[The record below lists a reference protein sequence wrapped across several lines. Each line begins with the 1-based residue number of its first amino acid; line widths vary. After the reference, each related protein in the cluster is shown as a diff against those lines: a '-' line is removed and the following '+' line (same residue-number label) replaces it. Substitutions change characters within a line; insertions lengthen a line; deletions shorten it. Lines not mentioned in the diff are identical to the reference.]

1 MKQPERYVEPR
12 LTQYLFDRASR
23 TLTPLSGTFELSPV
37 CNLACK
43 MCYVRKTPAEVAA
56 SPRPPVGLIQ
66 WLSIAEQARDA
77 GMLYLLLTGGE
88 PFLWQDFWPLYERL
102 STMGFLISINSNGTL
117 LDEARVAR
125 LAEHPPTRINI
136 TLYGAGNETYEA
148 LCGRS
153 GMFDRVDRAI
163 TLLRQAG
170 ILVKLNCSLTPH
182 NAGDLEGI
190 VSYAAER
197 DLILEVNTYMFPP
210 LRRDPTMVGRNDRFT
225 PAETA
230 HYHMERYRLQRG
242 EEDFT
247 RFLQNILRGIAPPPR
262 SGRGLRRPRRRHD
275 LLPRGQRLVLGDVG
289 RLADTLRHD
298 AEAAHRAEGQ
308 ALPRGLE
315 RADARQRGPTSLRH
329 LHRLPKP
336 AHLPLLRRHGHG
348 RDGKR
353 LRHSEISVRN
363 GLGHAHGGRA
373 AAGRA
378 TKTNNIAFRPRQGH
392 LPGANFVV
400 WTRNIWRLTI
410 AACNSLFTTNN
421 WPKAREPLNKSAAAL
436 NGSFAPTYR
445 FENLEIHK
453 VFLQF
458 PNLNLEQNPS
468 LTALAI

>member
-182 NAGDLEGI
+182 NACDLERI

-210 LRRDPTMVGRNDRFT
+210 LRRDPAMVGRNDRFS

-247 RFLQNILRGIAPPPR
+247 RFLQNILRGIAPPPGLDEDCVDPVDGTISCR
-262 SGRGLRRPRRRHD
+262 AGNASFWVTWDGWLTPCGMMPKPRIELKGKPFREAWSELTRVSSLQASRKGLPFSSMRGFGIMPQGVSQPSHVTQNEAFPARQEIVPSTGSTQSSSRPGGGAMPRRMFCRKRVKSSS
-275 LLPRGQRLVLGDVG
+275 PRC
-289 RLADTLRHD
+289 
-298 AEAAHRAEGQ
+298 
-308 ALPRGLE
+308 
-315 RADARQRGPTSLRH
+315 
-329 LHRLPKP
+329 
-336 AHLPLLRRHGHG
+336 RR
-348 RDGKR
+348 
-353 LRHSEISVRN
+353 
-363 GLGHAHGGRA
+363 
-373 AAGRA
+373 
-378 TKTNNIAFRPRQGH
+378 
-392 LPGANFVV
+392 
-400 WTRNIWRLTI
+400 
-410 AACNSLFTTNN
+410 
-421 WPKAREPLNKSAAAL
+421 
-436 NGSFAPTYR
+436 
-445 FENLEIHK
+445 
-453 VFLQF
+453 
-458 PNLNLEQNPS
+458 
-468 LTALAI
+468 

>member
-182 NAGDLEGI
+182 NACDLERI

-210 LRRDPTMVGRNDRFT
+210 LRRDPAMIGRNDRFT

-247 RFLQNILRGIAPPPR
+247 RFLQNILRGIAPPP
-262 SGRGLRRPRRRHD
+262 GLDEDCVDPVD
-275 LLPRGQRLVLGDVG
+275 G
-289 RLADTLRHD
+289 TISC
-298 AEAAHRAEGQ
+298 RAGN
-308 ALPRGLE
+308 ASFWVTWDGWLTPCGMM
-315 RADARQRGPTSLRH
+315 
-329 LHRLPKP
+329 PKP
-336 AHLPLLRRHGHG
+336 RIELK
-348 RDGKR
+348 GKP
-353 LRHSEISVRN
+353 
-363 GLGHAHGGRA
+363 
-373 AAGRA
+373 
-378 TKTNNIAFRPRQGH
+378 FRE
-392 LPGANFVV
+392 A
-400 WTRNIWRLTI
+400 
-410 AACNSLFTTNN
+410 
-421 WPKAREPLNKSAAAL
+421 
-436 NGSFAPTYR
+436 
-445 FENLEIHK
+445 
-453 VFLQF
+453 
-458 PNLNLEQNPS
+458 
-468 LTALAI
+468 

>member
-182 NAGDLEGI
+182 NACDLEGI

-210 LRRDPTMVGRNDRFT
+210 LRRDPAMVGRNDRFT
-225 PAETA
+225 PVETA

-247 RFLQNILRGIAPPPR
+247 RFLQNILRGIAPPP
-262 SGRGLRRPRRRHD
+262 GLD
-275 LLPRGQRLVLGDVG
+275 EDCVGDVG
-289 RLADTLRHD
+289 RLADALRHD

-329 LHRLPKP
+329 LHRLPEP

-363 GLGHAHGGRA
+363 GLGHAHGGRT

-378 TKTNNIAFRPRQGH
+378 TKTNSIAFRPRQGH

-400 WTRNIWRLTI
+400 W
-410 AACNSLFTTNN
+410 
-421 WPKAREPLNKSAAAL
+421 ARIR
-436 NGSFAPTYR
+436 SFRSSGHRRDCRA
-445 FENLEIHK
+445 
-453 VFLQF
+453 
-458 PNLNLEQNPS
+458 
-468 LTALAI
+468 

>member
-182 NAGDLEGI
+182 NAGDLERI

-210 LRRDPTMVGRNDRFT
+210 LRRDPAMVGRNDRFT

-247 RFLQNILRGIAPPPR
+247 RFLQNILRGIAPPP
-262 SGRGLRRPRRRHD
+262 GLDEDCVDPVDGTISCRA
-275 LLPRGQRLVLGDVG
+275 GQRLVLGDVG
-289 RLADTLRHD
+289 RLADALRHD

-329 LHRLPKP
+329 LHRLPEP
-336 AHLPLLRRHGHG
+336 PHLPLLRRHGPWP
-348 RDGKR
+348 RR
-353 LRHSEISVRN
+353 EASPASRN
-363 GLGHAHGGRA
+363 ICAKWSGPCAR
-373 AAGRA
+373 
-378 TKTNNIAFRPRQGH
+378 RPRGCWPSDKNQQH
-392 LPGANFVV
+392 SLSPPGRKSCRGEFCRMGAKY
-400 WTRNIWRLTI
+400 L
-410 AACNSLFTTNN
+410 AADDS
-421 WPKAREPLNKSAAAL
+421 RM
-436 NGSFAPTYR
+436 
-445 FENLEIHK
+445 
-453 VFLQF
+453 QF
-458 PNLNLEQNPS
+458 IIYS
-468 LTALAI
+468 K

>member
-182 NAGDLEGI
+182 NACDLEGI

-289 RLADTLRHD
+289 RLADALRHD

-329 LHRLPKP
+329 LHRLPEP

-400 WTRNIWRLTI
+400 WTRIR
-410 AACNSLFTTNN
+410 
-421 WPKAREPLNKSAAAL
+421 
-436 NGSFAPTYR
+436 SFRSSGRQRDCRA
-445 FENLEIHK
+445 
-453 VFLQF
+453 
-458 PNLNLEQNPS
+458 
-468 LTALAI
+468 

>member
-182 NAGDLEGI
+182 NACDLERI

-210 LRRDPTMVGRNDRFT
+210 LRRDPAMVGRNDRFT

-262 SGRGLRRPRRRHD
+262 PGRGLRRPRRRHD
-275 LLPRGQRLVLGDVG
+275 LLPCGQRLVLGDVG
-289 RLADTLRHD
+289 RLADALRHD

-308 ALPRGLE
+308 AIPRGLE

-329 LHRLPKP
+329 LHRLPEP

-400 WTRNIWRLTI
+400 W
-410 AACNSLFTTNN
+410 
-421 WPKAREPLNKSAAAL
+421 ARIR
-436 NGSFAPTYR
+436 SFRSSGHRRDCRA
-445 FENLEIHK
+445 
-453 VFLQF
+453 
-458 PNLNLEQNPS
+458 
-468 LTALAI
+468 

>member
-1 MKQPERYVEPR
+1 MTLPGAKGYVVGFCRSASSRAASVRMAQTISHRYFGMPETLPVSAMAMAAQEWQMRRFWQTVQVPERRWAALTRVSSLQASRKGLPFSSMRGFGIMPHVEPR

-182 NAGDLEGI
+182 NACDLERI

-210 LRRDPTMVGRNDRFT
+210 LRRDPAMVGRNDRFT

-247 RFLQNILRGIAPPPR
+247 RFLQNILRGIAPPPGLDEDCVDPVDGTISCR
-262 SGRGLRRPRRRHD
+262 AGNASFWVTWDGWLTPCGSGCFMFQLRFQAVDRGA
-275 LLPRGQRLVLGDVG
+275 VG
-289 RLADTLRHD
+289 RTGQGVNGNVQRRQQVAD
-298 AEAAHRAEGQ
+298 
-308 ALPRGLE
+308 PR
-315 RADARQRGPTSLRH
+315 D
-329 LHRLPKP
+329 
-336 AHLPLLRRHGHG
+336 
-348 RDGKR
+348 
-353 LRHSEISVRN
+353 
-363 GLGHAHGGRA
+363 
-373 AAGRA
+373 
-378 TKTNNIAFRPRQGH
+378 IA
-392 LPGANFVV
+392 VV
-400 WTRNIWRLTI
+400 
-410 AACNSLFTTNN
+410 
-421 WPKAREPLNKSAAAL
+421 P
-436 NGSFAPTYR
+436 
-445 FENLEIHK
+445 
-453 VFLQF
+453 
-458 PNLNLEQNPS
+458 
-468 LTALAI
+468 

>member
-1 MKQPERYVEPR
+1 M
-12 LTQYLFDRASR
+12 
-23 TLTPLSGTFELSPV
+23 

-210 LRRDPTMVGRNDRFT
+210 LRRDPAMVGRNDRFT

-247 RFLQNILRGIAPPPR
+247 RFLQNILRGIAPPP
-262 SGRGLRRPRRRHD
+262 GLDEDCVDPVDGTISCRAGNASFWVTWDGWLAPCGMMPKPRIELKGKPFREAWSELTRVSAA
-275 LLPRGQRLVLGDVG
+275 QRLSGTCTGCQNRRICHSCAAMAMAETGNVSGIPKYLCEMVWAM
-289 RLADTLRHD
+289 RT
-298 AEAAHRAEGQ
+298 EAARLLAE
-308 ALPRGLE
+308 
-315 RADARQRGPTSLRH
+315 RQKPT
-329 LHRLPKP
+329 
-336 AHLPLLRRHGHG
+336 
-348 RDGKR
+348 
-353 LRHSEISVRN
+353 
-363 GLGHAHGGRA
+363 
-373 AAGRA
+373 
-378 TKTNNIAFRPRQGH
+378 T
-392 LPGANFVV
+392 
-400 WTRNIWRLTI
+400 
-410 AACNSLFTTNN
+410 
-421 WPKAREPLNKSAAAL
+421 
-436 NGSFAPTYR
+436 
-445 FENLEIHK
+445 
-453 VFLQF
+453 
-458 PNLNLEQNPS
+458 
-468 LTALAI
+468 

>member
-182 NAGDLEGI
+182 NACDLEGI

-210 LRRDPTMVGRNDRFT
+210 LRRDPAMVGRNDRFT

-242 EEDFT
+242 
-247 RFLQNILRGIAPPPR
+247 
-262 SGRGLRRPRRRHD
+262 
-275 LLPRGQRLVLGDVG
+275 QRLVLGDVG
-289 RLADTLRHD
+289 RLADALRHD

-329 LHRLPKP
+329 LHRLPEP

-378 TKTNNIAFRPRQGH
+378 TKTNSIAFRPRQGH

-400 WTRNIWRLTI
+400 WTRIRSSRSSGHRRDCR
-410 AACNSLFTTNN
+410 A
-421 WPKAREPLNKSAAAL
+421 
-436 NGSFAPTYR
+436 
-445 FENLEIHK
+445 
-453 VFLQF
+453 
-458 PNLNLEQNPS
+458 
-468 LTALAI
+468 

>member
-182 NAGDLEGI
+182 NACDLEGI

-242 EEDFT
+242 
-247 RFLQNILRGIAPPPR
+247 
-262 SGRGLRRPRRRHD
+262 
-275 LLPRGQRLVLGDVG
+275 QRLVLGDVG
-289 RLADTLRHD
+289 RLADALRHD

-329 LHRLPKP
+329 LHRLPEP

-353 LRHSEISVRN
+353 LRHPEISVRN

-400 WTRNIWRLTI
+400 W
-410 AACNSLFTTNN
+410 
-421 WPKAREPLNKSAAAL
+421 ARIR
-436 NGSFAPTYR
+436 SFRSSGHQRDCRA
-445 FENLEIHK
+445 
-453 VFLQF
+453 
-458 PNLNLEQNPS
+458 
-468 LTALAI
+468 

>member
-247 RFLQNILRGIAPPPR
+247 RFLQNILRGIAPPP
-262 SGRGLRRPRRRHD
+262 GLDEDCVDPVDGTISCRA
-275 LLPRGQRLVLGDVG
+275 GQRLVLGDVG
-289 RLADTLRHD
+289 RLADALRHD

-315 RADARQRGPTSLRH
+315 RADARQLGPTSLRH
-329 LHRLPKP
+329 LHRLPEP

-400 WTRNIWRLTI
+400 WVRIR
-410 AACNSLFTTNN
+410 
-421 WPKAREPLNKSAAAL
+421 
-436 NGSFAPTYR
+436 SFRSSGHQRDCRA
-445 FENLEIHK
+445 
-453 VFLQF
+453 
-458 PNLNLEQNPS
+458 
-468 LTALAI
+468 

>member
-197 DLILEVNTYMFPP
+197 DLILEVNTYMSPRCAATRP
-210 LRRDPTMVGRNDRFT
+210 WSGGT
-225 PAETA
+225 TA
-230 HYHMERYRLQRG
+230 
-242 EEDFT
+242 
-247 RFLQNILRGIAPPPR
+247 
-262 SGRGLRRPRRRHD
+262 SPRRKRRTITWSATACSAARRTSPASCRTSCAAS
-275 LLPRGQRLVLGDVG
+275 PR
-289 RLADTLRHD
+289 
-298 AEAAHRAEGQ
+298 
-308 ALPRGLE
+308 P
-315 RADARQRGPTSLRH
+315 P
-329 LHRLPKP
+329 
-336 AHLPLLRRHGHG
+336 
-348 RDGKR
+348 
-353 LRHSEISVRN
+353 
-363 GLGHAHGGRA
+363 
-373 AAGRA
+373 
-378 TKTNNIAFRPRQGH
+378 
-392 LPGANFVV
+392 V
-400 WTRNIWRLTI
+400 WTR
-410 AACNSLFTTNN
+410 
-421 WPKAREPLNKSAAAL
+421 
-436 NGSFAPTYR
+436 
-445 FENLEIHK
+445 
-453 VFLQF
+453 
-458 PNLNLEQNPS
+458 
-468 LTALAI
+468 TASTP

>member
-182 NAGDLEGI
+182 NACDLERI

-210 LRRDPTMVGRNDRFT
+210 LCRDPAMVGRNDRFT

-329 LHRLPKP
+329 LHRLPEP
-336 AHLPLLRRHGHG
+336 PHLPLLRRHGHG

-353 LRHSEISVRN
+353 LRHPEISVRN

-378 TKTNNIAFRPRQGH
+378 TKTNSIAFRPRQGH

-400 WTRNIWRLTI
+400 W
-410 AACNSLFTTNN
+410 
-421 WPKAREPLNKSAAAL
+421 ARIRSSRSSGHRRDCRA
-436 NGSFAPTYR
+436 
-445 FENLEIHK
+445 
-453 VFLQF
+453 
-458 PNLNLEQNPS
+458 
-468 LTALAI
+468 

>member
-56 SPRPPVGLIQ
+56 SPRSPVGLIQ

-275 LLPRGQRLVLGDVG
+275 LLPCGQRLVLGDVG
-289 RLADTLRHD
+289 RLADALRHD

-315 RADARQRGPTSLRH
+315 RADARQLGPTSLRH
-329 LHRLPKP
+329 LHRLPEP
-336 AHLPLLRRHGHG
+336 AHLPLLCRHGHG

-400 WTRNIWRLTI
+400 WTRIR
-410 AACNSLFTTNN
+410 
-421 WPKAREPLNKSAAAL
+421 
-436 NGSFAPTYR
+436 SFRSSGHRRDCRA
-445 FENLEIHK
+445 
-453 VFLQF
+453 
-458 PNLNLEQNPS
+458 
-468 LTALAI
+468 

>member
-247 RFLQNILRGIAPPPR
+247 RFLQNILRGIAPPP
-262 SGRGLRRPRRRHD
+262 
-275 LLPRGQRLVLGDVG
+275 
-289 RLADTLRHD
+289 
-298 AEAAHRAEGQ
+298 
-308 ALPRGLE
+308 
-315 RADARQRGPTSLRH
+315 
-329 LHRLPKP
+329 
-336 AHLPLLRRHGHG
+336 
-348 RDGKR
+348 
-353 LRHSEISVRN
+353 
-363 GLGHAHGGRA
+363 
-373 AAGRA
+373 
-378 TKTNNIAFRPRQGH
+378 
-392 LPGANFVV
+392 V
-400 WTRNIWRLTI
+400 WTR
-410 AACNSLFTTNN
+410 
-421 WPKAREPLNKSAAAL
+421 
-436 NGSFAPTYR
+436 
-445 FENLEIHK
+445 
-453 VFLQF
+453 
-458 PNLNLEQNPS
+458 
-468 LTALAI
+468 TASTP

>member
-182 NAGDLEGI
+182 NAGDLERI

-210 LRRDPTMVGRNDRFT
+210 LRRDPAMVGRNDRFT

-289 RLADTLRHD
+289 RLADALRHD

-315 RADARQRGPTSLRH
+315 
-329 LHRLPKP
+329 
-336 AHLPLLRRHGHG
+336 
-348 RDGKR
+348 
-353 LRHSEISVRN
+353 
-363 GLGHAHGGRA
+363 
-373 AAGRA
+373 
-378 TKTNNIAFRPRQGH
+378 
-392 LPGANFVV
+392 
-400 WTRNIWRLTI
+400 
-410 AACNSLFTTNN
+410 
-421 WPKAREPLNKSAAAL
+421 
-436 NGSFAPTYR
+436 
-445 FENLEIHK
+445 
-453 VFLQF
+453 
-458 PNLNLEQNPS
+458 
-468 LTALAI
+468 